1 MVGFELVLWASSSWI
16 VLKLILDNE
25 LTIQRLRRTRQGSYR
40 RIYFSKSIKERKKD
54 INEFRF
60 IRENIIKNQI

>member
-25 LTIQRLRRTRQGSYR
+25 LTIQRLRRT
-40 RIYFSKSIKERKKD
+40 IKVHTGVFISLKVLRKEKKILMNLD
-54 INEFRF
+54 LLGKIL
-60 IRENIIKNQI
+60 